1 VQDDDL
7 KNDFLG
13 LLCNKWGK
21 SSAEQWS
28 MNSDQLGRLRFVV
41 SHSSTIKL
49 WMNGAQRFLVFHDR
63 ATCLCKIMRTKKFPA
78 KSSRIRSYVTFQPL
92 RAEKRRE
99 EHVPGR

>member
-13 LLCNKWGK
+13 LLCDKWGK

-28 MNSDQLGRLRFVV
+28 VNSDQFGRLRFVV

-49 WMNGAQRFLVFHDR
+49 WMNGAQRFLVFHDGPP
-63 ATCLCKIMRTKKFPA
+63 ATLILVW
-78 KSSRIRSYVTFQPL
+78 KS
-92 RAEKRRE
+92 
-99 EHVPGR
+99 HWGRGHPPYLS